1 MRRRRCNAAIAAAIR
16 CASMKLQ
23 QGAERRLRRRHI
35 TIASPGRSVID
46 GDRSAGRRSILLT
59 LNSSEPSIFR
69 RDRQLLGR
77 EQRDHAAALVGD
89 HDLFL
94 DARRRIAV
102 GRRTVGLECEHHAF
116 LDLRRVIHRD
126 HARDDRPLMQSQTEA
141 VGSENISAAMPAG
154 AVHFAQF
161 WRP

>member
-46 GDRSAGRRSILLT
+46 GDRSTERSWIALT
-59 LNSSEPSIFR
+59 LTHRNSSEPSILR

-89 HDLFL
+89 YDLFL
-94 DARRRIAV
+94 DACRGIAV
-102 GRRTVGLECEHHAF
+102 GRRAIGLERE
-116 LDLRRVIHRD
+116 
-126 HARDDRPLMQSQTEA
+126 
-141 VGSENISAAMPAG
+141 
-154 AVHFAQF
+154 
-161 WRP
+161 